1 MCQVIWGGQE
11 CCCMDHLEQARLCWP
26 RLLPRSVVTSSSVS
40 RVRSCSTC
48 TWVSQ
53 VGEITSVVTISW
65 YQLHSANNTNIVSCS
80 MILQIVLTVMKY
92 FSLKYYFR
100 GECEASVCEG
110 EGGWAMCRLLWW
122 TGQSGSEQRS
132 DWRQWRSHGQ
142 GELILTSDWLR
153 RWNTCF
159 WLVDC
164 RLSRLCWLSWTNLTQ
179 PRSLSS
185 EPPTDLTCWTLV
197 FWGQVRYWPLIGWL
211 QSILIFDWMTQYNNN
226 LWLVGTNE
234 YWAPAHIGWY

>member
-26 RLLPRSVVTSSSVS
+26 RLLLQSVVTSSSVS

-53 VGEITSVVTISW
+53 VGETTSVVTISW

-142 GELILTSDWLR
+142 GELNLISDWLR
-153 RWNTCF
+153 RLNTCF
-159 WLVDC
+159 WLVDSIEC
-164 RLSRLCWLSWTNLTQ
+164 L
-179 PRSLSS
+179 
-185 EPPTDLTCWTLV
+185 
-197 FWGQVRYWPLIGWL
+197 FLIG
-211 QSILIFDWMTQYNNN
+211 
-226 LWLVGTNE
+226 
-234 YWAPAHIGWY
+234 